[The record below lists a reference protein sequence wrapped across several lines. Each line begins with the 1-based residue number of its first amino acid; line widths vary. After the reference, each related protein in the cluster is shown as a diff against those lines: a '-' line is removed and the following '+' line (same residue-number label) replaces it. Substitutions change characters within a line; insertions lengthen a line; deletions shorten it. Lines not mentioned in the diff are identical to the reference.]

1 MLAVRF
7 MVNFYYVIVMAW
19 AIFYISAGFQ
29 KYLPWESCLEH
40 NQIPTL
46 NTSMPDWHEPNCY
59 VKELGEQC
67 AETYNSTFYNGQCT
81 SFHDYCSA
89 HGFNPPYLDDDHC
102 DANTTVSEVLVK
114 NSIYPSEDYL
124 NGFVLGYTKPNS
136 NGTRHSWDD
145 YGSLR
150 WELCLCLLLSWIIIC
165 LSMIQ
170 GLQSYGK
177 VAYVV
182 TLSPYFVLT
191 ALLAY
196 AAGLEGAKDGII
208 YFLSPEWDKL
218 AVSHNCLLILILYQ
232 RTFSLV

>member
-1 MLAVRF
+1 

-29 KYLPWESCLEH
+29 KYLPWESCLEGH
-40 NQIPTL
+40 NQVPTL

-59 VKELGEQC
+59 VKELGEKC

-81 SFHDYCSA
+81 SLEDYCAA
-89 HGFNPPYLDDDHC
+89 HGFKTPDGDHC
-102 DANTTVSEVLVK
+102 DANTTVSDVLVK

-124 NGFVLGYTKPNS
+124 NGFVLGYTIPNS
-136 NGTRHSWDD
+136 NGTRHSWDN

-196 AAGLEGAKDGII
+196 AAGLEGAKDGIL

-218 AVSHNCLLILILYQ
+218 AVGHIFY
-232 RTFSLV
+232 FY

>member
-29 KYLPWESCLEH
+29 KHLPWETCLEH

-46 NTSMPDWHEPNCY
+46 NRSMPDWHEPNCY
-59 VKELGEQC
+59 VKELGEEC
-67 AETYNSTFYNGQCT
+67 AETGNYTFYNGQCT
-81 SFHDYCSA
+81 SFPEYCTA
-89 HGFNPPYLDDDHC
+89 HGFKTPDGDHC
-102 DANTTVSEVLVK
+102 DANTTVSDVLVK

-124 NGFVLGYTKPNS
+124 NGFVLGYTIPNS
-136 NGTRHSWDD
+136 NGTRHSWDN

-196 AAGLEGAKDGII
+196 A
-208 YFLSPEWDKL
+208 
-218 AVSHNCLLILILYQ
+218 CLLY
-232 RTFSLV
+232 TSDAADE